1 MKISVL
7 PTPYVNFRR
16 FKGSRIHSK
25 NGSKITKNL
34 EKNMPGN
41 AMFLV
46 FVLLR
51 VFVDFV
57 SILAP
62 FWSSEGHSGAFKIKF
77 FSNMAPRWSLRG
89 LRGPS
94 GVDLGVILAG
104 RGEEC
109 III

>member
-7 PTPYVNFRR
+7 PTPYAHFRR

-46 FVLLR
+46 FVFLR
-51 VFVDFV
+51 FFLDFV
-57 SILAP
+57 LILAHFGAP
-62 FWSSEGHSGAFKIKF
+62 KATWEPSKSSLF
-77 FSNMAPRWSLRG
+77 RTWLQDG
-89 LRGPS
+89 L
-94 GVDLGVILAG
+94 
-104 RGEEC
+104 
-109 III
+109 